1 MQAVSKLLL
10 QTIKELQELPSLSDF
25 ALAGGTNLALRFNHR
40 ISEDID
46 LFSTKII
53 GIKGF
58 EQIESEAKAFYGDK
72 LLNIVYPIKEND
84 QFVDIRFYVAKKNV
98 TIKVD
103 IIQNMKA
110 LYDFEMIK
118 GVRCYDVKDIG
129 LFKLVSCASRPAK
142 KDIYDLEYITES
154 ENLSDLYNMLR
165 SKKEKFNKD
174 TDKNI
179 FDLDEDSYPIDN
191 PYLLL
196 LFDKRMATKQ
206 KIRHSH
212 DNILNIEGSKS
223 WHMAS
228 IKWRMK
234 VRRLYQHLG
243 IEYPKL

>member
-46 LFSTKII
+46 LFSTNII
-53 GIKGF
+53 GVKGF
-58 EQIESEAKAFYGDK
+58 EQIETETKAFYGDK
-72 LLNIVYPIKEND
+72 LMNIVYPIKEND
-84 QFVDIRFYVAKKNV
+84 QFVDIRFYIAKKNV

-110 LYDFEMIK
+110 LYDFEIIK

-154 ENLSDLYNMLR
+154 ENLFDLYNMLK
-165 SKKEKFNKD
+165 SKNEKFNKA
-174 TDKNI
+174 TDRNI
-179 FDLDEDSYPIDN
+179 FDLDEDPDPIDN
-191 PYLLL
+191 PHLLL
-196 LFDKRMATKQ
+196 LFDKRMVAKQ
-206 KIRHSH
+206 KMRHSH

-234 VRRLYQHLG
+234 VRRLYQYLG